1 MKFKANKVLGMSGSS
16 QKTGKS
22 VLVSCVCHR

>member
-16 QKTGKS
+16 QKTDKS
-22 VLVSCVCHR
+22 VLLSCVCHR